1 VRLDCRLRECVH
13 VAQPS
18 GLRGLV
24 KALKVLFPLVKALKV
39 LFPLVKALKV
49 LFPREPGDT
58 EEAHSQDDSNAV
70 GIRTACR
77 LGAVTCSC
85 SVWIWK

>member
-1 VRLDCRLRECVH
+1 MRLDCRLRECVH

-18 GLRGLV
+18 GLRG
-24 KALKVLFPLVKALKV
+24 LVKALKV